1 MYFLFFCRKS
11 ESILFPEDVEKSVAN
26 LVKFILHHTNESIQL
41 DVAMSVCSTA
51 CMQRNIGRILEKVA
65 LLERKIRQ
73 LERRAKMLWSHV
85 MTGSRKYIQMAS
97 ETVKNAL
104 SLRTNQLRK
113 VQLMNHVL
121 QKNNKNLDTKILQDL
136 LSANR

>member
-1 MYFLFFCRKS
+1 M
-11 ESILFPEDVEKSVAN
+11 
-26 LVKFILHHTNESIQL
+26 KFILHHTNESIQL
-41 DVAMSVCSTA
+41 DVAMSVCSTT
-51 CMQRNIGRILEKVA
+51 CIQRNIGRILEKVA

-73 LERRAKMLWSHV
+73 LGRRAKMLWSHV
-85 MTGSRKYIQMAS
+85 ATGSRKYVQMAS

-121 QKNNKNLDTKILQDL
+121 QKNNKNLDTTILQDL